1 MSEADEGIICVACGS
16 GRVTSSMIDRSI
28 RLPFMDEVVISVHI
42 EECSNCGSSGDFL
55 SRNDPIIESAILNV
69 EKMFVRQT
77 LDLFSEDWG
86 ISFVSIQRIFSLPF
100 GTLNRWK
107 AGIFTPEA
115 TALLRLIRALPG
127 LIVMAEEGYSRK
139 WHLNATEG
147 IT

>member
-1 MSEADEGIICVACGS
+1 VFQLWI
-16 GRVTSSMIDRSI
+16 
-28 RLPFMDEVVISVHI
+28 L
-42 EECSNCGSSGDFL
+42 GDFL

>member
-1 MSEADEGIICVACGS
+1 MSEADEGILCVACGS

-86 ISFVSIQRIFSLPF
+86 ISFVSIQRIF
-100 GTLNRWK
+100 
-107 AGIFTPEA
+107 TPEA